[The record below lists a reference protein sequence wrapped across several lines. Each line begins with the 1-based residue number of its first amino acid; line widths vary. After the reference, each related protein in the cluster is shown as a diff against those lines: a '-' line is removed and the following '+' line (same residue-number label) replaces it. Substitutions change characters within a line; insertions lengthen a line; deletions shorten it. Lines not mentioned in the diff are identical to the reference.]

1 MAEDRSSRGKAAAAT
16 KDYHKAIPYLPERR
30 PQRSGPQ
37 GGRLQG
43 SKDSATR
50 NLHNSFDSA
59 ASEASQSKQ
68 SQGVVFR
75 IDLPK
80 LSSAS

>member
-30 PQRSGPQ
+30 PQ